1 MRFFYFIARNISYTF
16 AISLYTVFFG
26 WLIGIVGIFMG
37 YSFIFFSYDKFLS
50 MGFMITLVPVVVAS
64 LLHLIFFGMLS
75 PLGVP
80 AVMPAHRQVNSAFKK
95 SGDRDVEEMRK
106 LYGIFSDLPLHNLV
120 VSLLCIAVI
129 AIAIISGFYYIYR
142 VAADISLDELKSM
155 YRMIILSVLF
165 IMILYGMSSYLLSE
179 SLTNNERT
187 FYYNQLL
194 RKGERLRP
202 RALISIQVKFSFFVV
217 LMIIV
222 LLTFA
227 ALREK
232 GAFLE
237 YGISVMVLYFAVS
250 VLAGLVLMRITTK
263 SIMNLLGDIAR
274 VTREIAAGGKAGFRY
289 ISLEKEI
296 VSIEQALMDM
306 AREIDEHRKNLEVK
320 VEQRTR
326 ELQGALADLK
336 VRDDQI
342 QKQLDMASVIQR
354 SILPG
359 SIDDWNELKFA
370 VRYIAM
376 EKIGGDFYDVHQLK
390 GEKLGVMI
398 ADVSGHGIPA
408 ALVTTMAKISF
419 GNAGLKYDSPRRI
432 FQEVNQS
439 ILDHVRTQ
447 DYMTC
452 FMVSIDDE
460 YNVVYSNASHQKA
473 VLVRAASGE
482 IELLDTNGLFIG
494 AIEEARDSYEEKA
507 VKLDYGDRI
516 VLYTDGIPEAI
527 NADRK
532 EYSNRRLEKAI
543 FQNRGLPLEDFC
555 DAIIEDLENHI
566 GSSSVEDDITLLVIE
581 LARDEAVS
589 IIKDSKRLVNSHKYY
604 EAIEALE
611 KGLGKFP
618 ENQKILYNLGK
629 NYFRVNNY
637 SRAVAV
643 LEKYLEKDKR
653 NKYAFYLCGAS
664 YYQMM
669 DYDNG
674 IDYFDRA
681 LDLDSNFSN
690 ALFALGM
697 AYKKKG
703 ESDNAVKTFERVI
716 NIDPDNKMALYEINE
731 IREGKK

>member
-26 WLIGIVGIFMG
+26 WVVGVFGVLMGTAFNYFPYDRFFFFM
-37 YSFIFFSYDKFLS
+37 KFVA
-50 MGFMITLVPVVVAS
+50 IPPIIVAS
-64 LLHLIFFGMLS
+64 LGHYIVFGLLT
-75 PLGVP
+75 PLGIP
-80 AVMPAHRQVNSAFKK
+80 ALMSLHRYINKGFKK
-95 SGDRDVEEMRK
+95 REETDIEEIKK
-106 LYGIFSDLPLHNLV
+106 LYGAFSDLPLHNLAH
-120 VSLLCIAVI
+120 SLFWIFFIAVI
-129 AIAIISGFYYIYR
+129 IIL
-142 VAADISLDELKSM
+142 VSLYAVKVSNLGTIDELKTIFRTVTLS
-155 YRMIILSVLF
+155 IIF
-165 IMILYGMSSYLLSE
+165 IMILYGMSSYLLTE

-187 FYYNQLL
+187 YYYNQLL
-194 RKGERLRP
+194 KNGLSVKP
-202 RALISIQVKFSFFVV
+202 RALIGVRVKFGFLII

-227 ALREK
+227 ALLERGTFE
-232 GAFLE
+232 E
-237 YGISVMVLYFAVS
+237 YGPWVIVAYFFIAIM
-250 VLAGLVLMRITTK
+250 ACLVLMLITTR
-263 SIMNLLGDIAR
+263 SIVNVLSDMSR
-274 VTREIAAGGKAGFRY
+274 VTREIAAGGRAGFRF

-296 VSIEQALMDM
+296 VTIEQALMDM
-306 AREIDEHRKNLEVK
+306 AREMDGHRKNLESK
-320 VEQRTR
+320 VEQRTM
-326 ELQGALADLK
+326 ELQSALADLK

-359 SIDDWNELKFA
+359 NIEDWNELKFA

-390 GEKLGVMI
+390 GDKLGVMI

-419 GNAGLKYDSPRRI
+419 GNAGLKNDSPKRI

-452 FMVSIDDE
+452 FMVVIDDE

-473 VLVRAASGE
+473 ILLRTEAGQVD
-482 IELLDTNGLFIG
+482 LLDTNGLFIG
-494 AIEEARDSYEEKA
+494 AIEEARDSYEEKS
-507 VKLDYGDRI
+507 VKLAYGDRI
-516 VLYTDGIPEAI
+516 ILYTDGIPEAI

-532 EYSNRRLEKAI
+532 EYSNRRLEKTV
-543 FQNRGLPLEDFC
+543 FQHRNLPLEEFC
-555 DAIIEDLENHI
+555 DAIIDDLENHI
-566 GSSSVEDDITLLVIE
+566 GSASVEDDITILVIE
-581 LARDEAVS
+581 LSRDEAVS

-611 KGLGKFP
+611 KGLMKFRD
-618 ENQKILYNLGK
+618 NQKILYNLAK

-643 LEKYLEKDKR
+643 VEKYVEKDKR
-653 NKYAFYLCGAS
+653 NKYAFYIGGAS

-669 DYDNG
+669 DYDNAVEF
-674 IDYFDRA
+674 FDRA
-681 LDLDSNFSN
+681 LAIDSNFSN
-690 ALFALGM
+690 ALFAQGM

-703 ESDNAVKTFERVI
+703 DMENAVRTFERVV
-716 NIDPDNKMALYEINE
+716 NIDPDNKMALFELKE
-731 IREGKK
+731 VRDGKK